1 MTNVLHITA
10 RPAWQQA
17 QRDGAYRAPSLDQ
30 VGYIH
35 FSKPEQVLGVA
46 NAFYR
51 GERDLVLLVIDPERL
66 EPELRY
72 EPPDEMPDSSQ
83 RFPHLYG
90 ALNLD
95 AVVSVLDFPP
105 DSGDGWTALPAGAET
120 NES

>member
-1 MTNVLHITA
+1 MTNILHITSRA
-10 RPAWQQA
+10 EWQQA
-17 QRDGAYRAPSLDQ
+17 QREGAYRAPSLDQ

-51 GERDLVLLVIDPERL
+51 AQPDLVLLVIDPARL
-66 EPELRY
+66 AAELRY

-105 DSGDGWTALPAGAET
+105 DNDGSWSALPPDAE
-120 NES
+120 

>member
-1 MTNVLHITA
+1 MTNILHITA
-10 RPAWQQA
+10 RSAWQQA

-46 NAFYR
+46 NNFYR
-51 GERDLVLLVIDPERL
+51 GEPDLVLLVIDATRL
-66 EPELRY
+66 AAELRY

-90 ALNLD
+90 TLNLD
-95 AVVSVLDFPP
+95 AVISVLDFPP
-105 DSGDGWTALPAGAET
+105 DSGDGWTALPGL